1 MIKYEVYQR
10 EQPYSAVPLAA
21 LDNLFPYLLFTNF
34 YHFYSLFH
42 LFLLILPSFLQLH
55 KR

>member
-1 MIKYEVYQR
+1 MISSNVYQR
-10 EQPYSAVPLAA
+10 EQPHSTAPLAA